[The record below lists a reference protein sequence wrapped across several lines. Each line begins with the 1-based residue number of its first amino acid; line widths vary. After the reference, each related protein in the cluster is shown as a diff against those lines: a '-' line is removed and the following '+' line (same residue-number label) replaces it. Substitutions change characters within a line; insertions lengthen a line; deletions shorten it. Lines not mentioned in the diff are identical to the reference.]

1 MMLTKSTILS
11 SAEHYEKRLCIKE
24 FSKRVTGR
32 HGGGEMRRP
41 GPGESLLFHKVWE
54 ARTWVLEPGMFKMEL

>member
-1 MMLTKSTILS
+1 MIL
-11 SAEHYEKRLCIKE
+11 HKGDKRQQQGVQC
-24 FSKRVTGR
+24 KRVTGR
-32 HGGGEMRRP
+32 HGGGERRAPRSARP